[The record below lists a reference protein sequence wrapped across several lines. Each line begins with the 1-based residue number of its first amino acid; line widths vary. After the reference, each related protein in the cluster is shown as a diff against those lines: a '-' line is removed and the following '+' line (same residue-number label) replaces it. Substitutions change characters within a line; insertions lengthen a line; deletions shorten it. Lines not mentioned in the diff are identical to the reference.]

1 MLKKISFCFISIL
14 FLCSCANK
22 KPELTGVDGSDVPPA
37 FANFPD
43 IPFPKEAYLDLNDT
57 KALGSGE
64 NWIGSVTY
72 TTPHNASRVFDFYV
86 SEMPK
91 LRWLEVAVVRTRISQ
106 MTYFRDNRA
115 LQILIESTGYN
126 DSKVTITAIPNQTMG
141 GRS

>member
-1 MLKKISFCFISIL
+1 MKKRLIICAILAMLASA
-14 FLCSCANK
+14 CANK
-22 KPELTGVDGSDVPPA
+22 PLELNGIDGSEIPPA

-43 IPFPKEAYLDLNDT
+43 IPFPQSAYLDLNET

-64 NWIGSVTY
+64 NWIGSVAY
-72 TTPHNASRVFDFYV
+72 SAHYNASRVFDFYV

-115 LQILIESTGYN
+115 LQILIESDGDN
-126 DSKVTITAIPNQTMG
+126 KSRVTITAIPNQMAITK
-141 GRS
+141 